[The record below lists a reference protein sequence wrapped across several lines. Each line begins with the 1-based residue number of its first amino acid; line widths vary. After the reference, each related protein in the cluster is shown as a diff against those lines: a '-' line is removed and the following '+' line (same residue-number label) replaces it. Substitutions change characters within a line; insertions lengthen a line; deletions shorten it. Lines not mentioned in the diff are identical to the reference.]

1 MDIMPLEKIV
11 DKWNRRVGIAG
22 PEFEDGLRNP
32 KVDWETATLAAV
44 SAWEAAMQE
53 AIRLGTWAKGIR
65 EAGTRKWQDR
75 SLTLGVARWP
85 SGVAA
90 AVGDYRTGFAP
101 YHAALERLTLP
112 ARYARGDVRNY
123 ERVKAIGV
131 TLRKIKLGQAA

>member
-11 DKWNRRVGIAG
+11 DKWNRRVNIAG

-32 KVDWETATLAAV
+32 KRDWETATLAAV
-44 SAWEAAMQE
+44 SAWEAAIQE
-53 AIRLGTWAKGIR
+53 AIRAGTYAAGIR

-75 SLTLGVARWP
+75 ALSLGVARWGP
-85 SGVAA
+85 GVAIA
-90 AVGDYRTGFAP
+90 MPDYRTGFAP

-112 ARYARGDVRNY
+112 ARFARGDSRNY

-131 TLRKIKLGQAA
+131 TLRKIKLGQAV